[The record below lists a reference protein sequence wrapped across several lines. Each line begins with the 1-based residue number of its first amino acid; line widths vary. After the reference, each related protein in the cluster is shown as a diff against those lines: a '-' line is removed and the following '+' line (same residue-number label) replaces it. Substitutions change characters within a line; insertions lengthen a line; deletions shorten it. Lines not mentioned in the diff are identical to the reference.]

1 MDKLLY
7 DIRKDGVKKANNVK
21 FTNYD
26 IKMLAETLG
35 TMKAMAEICQSEDDI
50 LALMQVSDNVSI
62 EGYPELQE
70 FIGAIVDYMTT
81 NMPQDLLL
89 ETLTAS
95 YWNRNPQ
102 GTEALA
108 FFIVI
113 RSMLLIMDSID
124 PVFFEVLMDDYI
136 PYSIKDIVVQQ
147 GELVSKKMIA
157 ARKMF
162 LKAHDAVEED
172 SLYDVAYDEETKIR
186 NAVFNR

>member
-1 MDKLLY
+1 
-7 DIRKDGVKKANNVK
+7 
-21 FTNYD
+21 
-26 IKMLAETLG
+26 
-35 TMKAMAEICQSEDDI
+35 
-50 LALMQVSDNVSI
+50 
-62 EGYPELQE
+62 
-70 FIGAIVDYMTT
+70 
-81 NMPQDLLL
+81 
-89 ETLTAS
+89 
-95 YWNRNPQ
+95 
-102 GTEALA
+102 
-108 FFIVI
+108 
-113 RSMLLIMDSID
+113 MLLIMDSID

>member
-7 DIRKDGVKKANNVK
+7 DIRKDGVKKANLSK
-21 FTNYD
+21 ITEYD
-26 IKMLAETLG
+26 VKMLAETLG
-35 TMKAMAEICQSEDDI
+35 TMKAMSEICQDEEDV
-50 LALMQVSDNVSI
+50 LALMQVSDTVKI
-62 EGYPELQE
+62 EGYDDLQD

-102 GTEALA
+102 GVEALA

-113 RSMLLIMDSID
+113 RSMLLIMEGID

-136 PYSIKDIVVQQ
+136 PYQVKDLVVQQ
-147 GELVSKKMIA
+147 GKFVTKKMVN

-172 SLYDVAYDEETKIR
+172 SLYDVALDEDSKIR
-186 NAVFNR
+186 KAVFEK

>member
-162 LKAHDAVEED
+162 LAAHDAVEED

>member
-1 MDKLLY
+1 VDKLLY
-7 DIRKDGVKKANNVK
+7 DIRKDGVKKANLSK
-21 FTNYD
+21 ITEYD
-26 IKMLAETLG
+26 VKMLAETLG
-35 TMKAMAEICQSEDDI
+35 TMKAMSEICQDEEDV
-50 LALMQVSDNVSI
+50 LALMQVSDTVKI
-62 EGYPELQE
+62 EGYDDLQD

-102 GTEALA
+102 GVEALA

-113 RSMLLIMDSID
+113 RSMLLIMEGID

-136 PYSIKDIVVQQ
+136 PYQVKDLVVQQ
-147 GELVSKKMIA
+147 GKFVTKKMVN

-172 SLYDVAYDEETKIR
+172 SLYDVALDEDSKIR
-186 NAVFNR
+186 KAVFEK

>member
-35 TMKAMAEICQSEDDI
+35 TMKAMAEICHDI